1 MASKPI
7 DKCIEP
13 SGTNQCLL
21 NGIGIGDGVVIQGL
35 VKRPELNSQSGVVK
49 ALSQELGR
57 VVVELDE
64 GDGGAPAA
72 VKVKPSN
79 VEVAEEATPL
89 DLASLLLDA
98 QAQALAHPDTFA
110 APSASALALLPR
122 PGIDLV
128 KVCDGMERFWV
139 LVRSVDG
146 DRVTGRVDNELVGG
160 QAYANHGS
168 VISFEKRH
176 IYRLMVY
183 LEPLEEAWKTARYLG
198 QHEAAQSYFKEQID
212 GDVPEGLGVPVE
224 SVAEVERWFAA
235 NPDALAG
242 TGLAVDDVA
251 CHHLY
256 PRSKVPNGDSMYY
269 DNLMNLCVSTR
280 VAALALDD

>member
-1 MASKPI
+1 MEPI

-13 SGTNQCLL
+13 SGTNANL

-64 GDGGAPAA
+64 CDGGAPAA

-122 PGIDLV
+122 PGIDRV

-146 DRVTGRVDNELVGG
+146 DRVTGRVDNELLSG

-198 QHEAAQSYFKEQID
+198 QHEAAKSYFKEQIE

-242 TGLAVDDVA
+242 TGLVVDDVA

-269 DNLMNLCVSTR
+269 DNLMNLCISTR

>member
-1 MASKPI
+1 M
-7 DKCIEP
+7 
-13 SGTNQCLL
+13 
-21 NGIGIGDGVVIQGL
+21 
-35 VKRPELNSQSGVVK
+35 
-49 ALSQELGR
+49 
-57 VVVELDE
+57 
-64 GDGGAPAA
+64 
-72 VKVKPSN
+72 
-79 VEVAEEATPL
+79 
-89 DLASLLLDA
+89 
-98 QAQALAHPDTFA
+98 
-110 APSASALALLPR
+110 
-122 PGIDLV
+122 
-128 KVCDGMERFWV
+128 
-139 LVRSVDG
+139 
-146 DRVTGRVDNELVGG
+146 
-160 QAYANHGS
+160 
-168 VISFEKRH
+168 ISFEKRH

-198 QHEAAQSYFKEQID
+198 QHEAAKSYFKEQID